1 MKNIFFRITS
11 VFICFSLLF
20 THTSSL
26 AHPLDNSCDSLIT
39 LFEKVNFVN
48 YDLNDDGSISVVKEG
63 NTKKIW
69 YFYDKQNQLIRE
81 DNSILGESIAYI
93 YDVEGNIE
101 SKKIYNFSNESL
113 NIEHL
118 KSTIIYNYDESGKM
132 LCYNNEKISYDEF
145 GNPLNYREGW
155 SFTWENNKL
164 VKTSKPGINIKY
176 VYDENGNR
184 IKKITNGVTT
194 VFDFMNNSNQK
205 SDKNILHWYFPEE
218 NELKSFN
225 YNGKDYTYFYN
236 LQGDI
241 IGIFDEQ
248 NNIVAKYTYDTWGK
262 LISIV
267 DQNGNDVTNDVT
279 HIGYIN
285 PLRYRGYY
293 YDSETKL
300 YYLNSRYYD
309 PETGRFLSKDDEQYS
324 KNNDTDI
331 CNINLYSYCL
341 NNPVNMV
348 DYDGHDSYALS
359 VFLLKPEL
367 APFALAVSV
376 AMAAMLLTNPMIKGV
391 VDKAISWAIQSCV
404 DSASAIYAKF
414 RELGQV
420 LSSKIS
426 DLVKAYNI
434 FIIKQKIPSSLK
446 ISDDR
451 VDLSKFTEPGQM
463 NNKGP
468 RGKKG
473 PNGWTIVKVVGVAHK
488 DDLWKLFDKAGRRVA
503 SLLAD
508 GTIIGK

>member
-1 MKNIFFRITS
+1 MKNIFYRITS
-11 VFICFSLLF
+11 VFLCLMLMC
-20 THTSSL
+20 THTFGL
-26 AHPLDNSCDSLIT
+26 AQTPDNLI
-39 LFEKVNFVN
+39 N
-48 YDLNDDGSISVVKEG
+48 YDFNDDGNISVVKKG
-63 NTKKIW
+63 NTAKIW
-69 YFYDKQNQLIRE
+69 YFYDKQKQLVRE
-81 DNSILGESIAYI
+81 NNNILDETVI
-93 YDVEGNIE
+93 YLYDTRGNIE
-101 SKKIYNFSNESL
+101 SKKIYDFSTEYL
-113 NIEHL
+113 NI
-118 KSTIIYNYDESGKM
+118 KNPKNIINYRYDETGKM
-132 LCYNNEKISYDEF
+132 ISYNNEKITYDEL
-145 GNPLNYREGW
+145 GNPINYRDGW
-155 SFTWENNKL
+155 SFKWKNNKL
-164 VKTSKPGINIKY
+164 VEASKPGINIKY
-176 VYDENGNR
+176 MYDENGNR
-184 IKKITNGVTT
+184 IKKITNGVITI
-194 VFDFMNNSNQK
+194 FDFINTLDQK
-205 SDKNILHWYFPEE
+205 SDKYVLHWYLSEGSGS
-218 NELKSFN
+218 KSFN

-248 NNIVAKYTYDTWGK
+248 NNIVSKYTYDTWGK

-293 YDSETKL
+293 YDSETEL

-309 PETGRFLSKDDEQYS
+309 PETGRFLSKDDEQYL
-324 KNNDTDI
+324 KNNDKDI
-331 CNINLYSYCL
+331 CNVNLYSYCL

-348 DYDGHDSYALS
+348 DYDGHNPYALS
-359 VFLLKPEL
+359 VLLLNPEL
-367 APFALAVSV
+367 AVFALAVT
-376 AMAAMLLTNPMIKGV
+376 AAMTPMLLANPKIKGI
-391 VDKAISWAIQSCV
+391 VDSAISWAIQSCV

-414 RELGQV
+414 RELGQM
-420 LSSKIS
+420 LSSKIA

-434 FIIKQKIPSSLK
+434 YLTKQSVPSSLK

-463 NNKGP
+463 NSKGP

-488 DDLWKLFDKAGRRVA
+488 DDVWKLFDKAGRRVA